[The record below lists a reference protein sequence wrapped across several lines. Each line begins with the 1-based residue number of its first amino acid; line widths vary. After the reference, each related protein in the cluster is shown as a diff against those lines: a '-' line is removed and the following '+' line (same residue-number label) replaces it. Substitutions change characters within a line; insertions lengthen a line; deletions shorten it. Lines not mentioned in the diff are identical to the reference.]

1 MTLSV
6 VLKSRYSK
14 PALHLLCLLPA
25 AALVWGLFNSGL
37 GANPV
42 ETMTHETGE
51 WGLRWL
57 LLTLAVSPLGRWT
70 KNTAWLRFRRMLGL
84 YVFFYVS
91 CHFAIWLVF
100 DHSLD
105 PGAMIEDILER
116 PYITIG
122 FAGFLLLIPLA
133 VTSNQASIRRLGR
146 RWRTLHKLAYA
157 ILALGILHFLWLVK
171 ADYLE
176 PGIYAIIA
184 GILLLLRVVPV
195 RRSSART
202 SPVAR

>member
-1 MTLSV
+1 MTLTG
-6 VLKSRYSK
+6 VLKSGISK
-14 PALHLLCLLPA
+14 PVLHLLCLLPV
-25 AALVWGLFNSGL
+25 AALVWGLFNNGL

-42 ETMTHETGE
+42 ETLTHETGE

-57 LLTLAVSPLGRWT
+57 LVTLAITPLSQWT
-70 KNTAWLRFRRMLGL
+70 RNAAWLRFRRMLGL
-84 YVFFYVS
+84 YVFFYIG
-91 CHFAIWLVF
+91 CHFLIWLVF

-105 PGAMIEDILER
+105 LGGMLEDIVER

-133 VTSNQASIRRLGR
+133 ATSNQASVRRLGR
-146 RWRTLHKLAYA
+146 RWRTLHKLVYA

-184 GILLLLRVVPV
+184 GILMLLRVVPV
-195 RRSSART
+195 RRRNART
-202 SPVAR
+202 SPATR